1 MAANLEKTM
10 VSRDYVNNIMET
22 MPNALIV
29 TDAKTRIMTV
39 NKAACHLLG
48 YNQEELIGT
57 PMAKVLGPDQ
67 PLGPNL
73 EALIKESELS
83 DLEIDYQTRDGRRVP
98 VRFNG
103 SVIRDALGK
112 TSCIVCTAYDITR
125 RQKAEKA
132 LAESERRF
140 RDIAENSAEWIWEVD
155 QHGRYTYASPVVEKL
170 LGYLPEEMLQKHF
183 YDFFHPD
190 KRASLE
196 KAALATFVAQRPFR
210 DSTQQKIK
218 KNGEIVWI
226 STSGVPILDERGRL
240 RGYRGSSIDITARL
254 QAEEAMRASERFL
267 ANILDSIQDGI
278 SVLDSQYNILR
289 VNPGMEQYFPD
300 ALPLIGKQCYAAY
313 HGRNKPCE
321 RCPVR
326 EALETGQP
334 VVIVEGPRAEGKTPK
349 WVEIYAFPMMD
360 PVTGKFTGAIAY
372 IRDVTQRRQAGE
384 ALRESERFL
393 EAIFSSIQDGVSV
406 VDIEYNIL
414 RVNPTMERW
423 FPDKVPLPGKKCFT
437 AYRDRL
443 QPCGDCPTF
452 RALET
457 GQTCADEMALAG
469 KPGESF
475 RWVEVQAFPMLDP
488 ASEKING
495 VIQYLRDISQRKATE
510 ETLRQS
516 QKMEAVGRLA
526 GGVAHDFNNIL
537 TAIIGCCELLMVKF
551 DRGDP
556 RLEDTEEIRNAAERA
571 AALTRQLLAFS
582 RKQIFSPK
590 VLNLNN
596 LIVDLDKMLRRL
608 ISEDI
613 ELVTLPEGDLGE
625 VMADPGQI
633 EQVIIN
639 LVVNARDAME
649 PGGVIT
655 IETHNVILDEEYTR
669 KQEGLQPGDY
679 VMLAVSDSGRGM
691 DETARL
697 HVFEPFFTTKE
708 LGKGTGLGLSTVHGI
723 IKQSGG
729 HISVYSEVAQGT
741 TFKIYLPRLSQQPET
756 AAVAP
761 SSCDYDRGSE
771 TILLVEDEEIVRQV
785 ARRILERN
793 SYTVLEAG
801 SGKEALAVSRQVSGP
816 IHLMLSDVVMS
827 GMSGV
832 EATAQLRE
840 QRPEI
845 KVLFMSGHTENS
857 IVHHGVLDPGVAFI
871 QKPFRQ
877 EQLVHKVREVLD
889 GPPQTGSGDG
899 CGPGPASIPAP

>member
-1 MAANLEKTM
+1 
-10 VSRDYVNNIMET
+10 
-22 MPNALIV
+22 MPDALIV
-29 TDAKTRIMTV
+29 TDAKTRIITV

-48 YNQEELIGT
+48 YNREELIGA
-57 PMAKVLGPDQ
+57 PLAKVLGPGQ

-73 EALIKESELS
+73 ERLITETELS

-98 VRFNG
+98 VRFSS
-103 SVIRDALGK
+103 SVWREATGK
-112 TSCIVCTAYDITR
+112 ISYIVCAAFDITR

-132 LAESERRF
+132 LVESERRF
-140 RDIAENSAEWIWEVD
+140 RDIAENSAVWIWEVD
-155 QHGRYTYASPVVEKL
+155 AHGRYTYASPVVEKL
-170 LGYLPEEMLQKHF
+170 LGYQPEEILQGHF
-183 YDFFHPD
+183 YGFFHPD
-190 KRASLE
+190 DRAALE
-196 KAALATFVAQRPFR
+196 KAALATFVAQRSFR
-210 DSTQQKIK
+210 DSTQRKIR

-240 RGYRGSSIDITARL
+240 LGYRGSSIDITARL
-254 QAEEAMRASERFL
+254 QAEEALRASERFL
-267 ANILDSIQDGI
+267 ANILDSIRDGI
-278 SVLDSQYNILR
+278 SVLDTEYNILR
-289 VNPGMEQYFPD
+289 VNPCMGQYFPD
-300 ALPLIGKQCYAAY
+300 VLPLIGKRCYAAY
-313 HGRNKPCE
+313 HRRDKPCDI
-321 RCPVR
+321 CPVR
-326 EALETGQP
+326 ESTETGQP
-334 VVIVEGPRAEGKTPK
+334 VSKVYGPRVGGKTPK

-360 PVTGKFTGAIAY
+360 PVTGKITGAIEY
-372 IRDVTQRRQAGE
+372 IRDVTQRQEAEE

-393 EAIFSSIQDGVSV
+393 EAVFSSIQDGVNII
-406 VDIEYNIL
+406 DRDYNII
-414 RVNPTMERW
+414 RVNRAMEQAY
-423 FPDKVPLPGKKCFT
+423 PQAMPLAGKKCYA
-437 AYRDRL
+437 AYHGRDKV
-443 QPCGDCPTF
+443 CEICPSRRT
-452 RALET
+452 LET
-457 GQTCADEMALAG
+457 GQTAREVISETG
-469 KPGESF
+469 STGELF
-475 RWVEVQAFPMLDP
+475 RHIDLFTFPLIDTSSGQMEGVVEYV
-488 ASEKING
+488 
-495 VIQYLRDISQRKATE
+495 RDITQQKNSEEALRRSE
-510 ETLRQS
+510 ETLRHS

-537 TAIIGCCELLMVKF
+537 TAIIGCCELLMTKF
-551 DRGDP
+551 APGDP
-556 RLEDTEEIRNAAERA
+556 RLEDTEEILNAAERA
-571 AALTRQLLAFS
+571 ASLTRQLLAFS

-590 VLNLNN
+590 VLNLND

-613 ELVTLPEGDLGE
+613 ELVTLPEAELGE

-669 KQEGLQPGDY
+669 KQEGLLPGDY

-697 HVFEPFFTTKE
+697 RVFEPFFTTKE

-729 HISVYSEVAQGT
+729 HISVYSEVGQGT
-741 TFKIYLPRLSQQPET
+741 TFKIYLPRLSQQPRTE
-756 AAVAP
+756 AATP
-761 SSCDYDRGSE
+761 FSCAYDRGSE

-785 ARRILERN
+785 ARRILEKN
-793 SYTVLEAG
+793 GYNVIEAG
-801 SGKEALAVSRQVSGP
+801 SGKEALAVSRQAAGP

-840 QRPEI
+840 QWPEL
-845 KVLFMSGHTENS
+845 KVLFMSGHTENC

-877 EQLVHKVREVLD
+877 EQLVRKVREVLD
-889 GPPQTGSGDG
+889 GPPESSHGAGRGLGSAG
-899 CGPGPASIPAP
+899 IPAP